1 MSVSGQKPVPTKP
14 TKNKSMSSFRVTPEA
29 KDLLI
34 QLAALQGI
42 SQSAVLEILI
52 RQEACNLGYGF
63 YYRTNKEL
71 Q

>member
-1 MSVSGQKPVPTKP
+1 M
-14 TKNKSMSSFRVTPEA
+14 NKQSKSLSSFRMTPEA

-52 RQEACNLGYGF
+52 RQEARKRLKPA
-63 YYRTNKEL
+63 KEEGEL
-71 Q
+71 